1 MCKVGYTVD
10 FTIAGVAFLVILLLA
25 PWAAKGIVKRPEMGW
40 LIILYGS
47 AFLPRALTGTSY
59 AVLATSGR
67 FPTIALIDTLTN
79 ILRVGLV
86 LVLVGLGWQVAGVV
100 WGNAIAMAAT
110 GPLYGVLAYG
120 LAKSR
125 WGRSWLLADWSY
137 LRGRRREVIRFLAY
151 NDLNAL
157 LGLIPKQLDV
167 VLLGYFHGP
176 TEAGYYKLAKSL
188 AGVMGYITGPLQAV
202 VYPRLAQAQAIQS
215 KRAVRAQG
223 WRLTWSVGLP
233 LALSV
238 VLAIPFASIILIF
251 TGEAYRSSITL
262 LRLFLILIGWQT
274 LFFWIRPA
282 YWSVGMLS
290 AFISI
295 SIVSTLILFLG
306 WLVSIPIFG
315 ATGLILVTIF
325 ISIFHVTW
333 LLLKF

>member
-1 MCKVGYTVD
+1 
-10 FTIAGVAFLVILLLA
+10 
-25 PWAAKGIVKRPEMGW
+25 MGW

-110 GPLYGVLAYG
+110 GLLYGVLAYG